1 MTIPLRNTIFEKIK
15 EANSLTDVELYKSLT
30 KDGLNLPE
38 DKFNKLLLDLEILGL
53 IKVAWF
59 TKDERRIEVIVVE
72 KEEDPIEKQNKEVNS
87 LTDVELYKSLTK
99 DGQNLPEDKFNKLL
113 LDLEILGLIKVAWFT
128 KDERR
133 IEVIVIEKEEDPI
146 EKQNKEVMEKDY
158 EASFPG
164 LDK

>member
-1 MTIPLRNTIFEKIK
+1 MTIPLRNTVFDKIK
-15 EANSLTDVELYKSLT
+15 EVNSLTDVELNKSLA

-38 DKFNKLLLDLEILGL
+38 GKFNKVLLDLEILGL

-59 TKDERRIEVIVVE
+59 TKDERRIEVV
-72 KEEDPIEKQNKEVNS
+72 
-87 LTDVELYKSLTK
+87 
-99 DGQNLPEDKFNKLL
+99 
-113 LDLEILGLIKVAWFT
+113 
-128 KDERR
+128 
-133 IEVIVIEKEEDPI
+133 VIEKEEDPI

>member
-15 EANSLTDVELYKSLT
+15 EANSLTDVELYKRLT

-59 TKDERRIEVIVVE
+59 TKDERRIEVI
-72 KEEDPIEKQNKEVNS
+72 
-87 LTDVELYKSLTK
+87 
-99 DGQNLPEDKFNKLL
+99 
-113 LDLEILGLIKVAWFT
+113 
-128 KDERR
+128 
-133 IEVIVIEKEEDPI
+133 IVEKEEDPI

>member
-1 MTIPLRNTIFEKIK
+1 MTIPLRNTIYEKI
-15 EANSLTDVELYKSLT
+15 
-30 KDGLNLPE
+30 
-38 DKFNKLLLDLEILGL
+38 
-53 IKVAWF
+53 
-59 TKDERRIEVIVVE
+59 
-72 KEEDPIEKQNKEVNS
+72 KEVNS

-99 DGQNLPEDKFNKLL
+99 DGLILPENKFNKLL
-113 LDLEILGLIKVAWFT
+113 LDLEILGLIKVVWFT

-133 IEVIVIEKEEDPI
+133 IEVILIEKEEDPI